1 MNPSPDLCNKAGPV
15 PKCYM
20 QEDNNMPKD
29 IVKTAE
35 ARDAL
40 SDEVSADL
48 RELRSAVQDL
58 GKLLG
63 VVAQLMPEA

>member
-15 PKCYM
+15 PKCDM